1 MLKINSYS
9 STWPNPCRGRWQVP
23 ICSWHHFLEVEL
35 QGQRESL
42 FSRLL
47 ILLRKSLPERWYQL
61 CFCQQC
67 TVQRIETMKM
77 QDKWQQL
84 DGFSGV
90 WPRKHWV
97 EEGDSS
103 AGSDPVGKSY
113 STRALSFINYL
124 KPLWFISPVRSPL
137 GQIHRLHCGT
147 NWHDQE
153 RRQSLQFTQ
162 GHLLR
167 AKLIEWTG
175 GLVSLASFLHGRRIE
190 WASLFLASLSF
201 TLKLSENWV

>member
-47 ILLRKSLPERWYQL
+47 ILLPKSLPERWYQL
-61 CFCQQC
+61 CFGQQC
-67 TVQRIETMKM
+67 TLQRIETMKM
-77 QDKWQQL
+77 QDKWQQPH
-84 DGFSGV
+84 GFSGV

-113 STRALSFINYL
+113 STRALSFINYWSL
-124 KPLWFISPVRSPL
+124 YGSFPQWEVHWVRYTVSTVAPIGMIRRGDSPSSSP
-137 GQIHRLHCGT
+137 
-147 NWHDQE
+147 
-153 RRQSLQFTQ
+153 
-162 GHLLR
+162 R
-167 AKLIEWTG
+167 ATFSEPSWWSE
-175 GLVSLASFLHGRRIE
+175 LVA
-190 WASLFLASLSF
+190 
-201 TLKLSENWV
+201 